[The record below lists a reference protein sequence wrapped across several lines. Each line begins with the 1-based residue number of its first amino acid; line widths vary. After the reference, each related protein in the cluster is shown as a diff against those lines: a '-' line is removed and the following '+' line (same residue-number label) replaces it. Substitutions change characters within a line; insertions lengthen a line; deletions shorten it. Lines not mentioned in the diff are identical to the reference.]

1 MTGATPRDPPRVG
14 PILFWAKENDE
25 TPQVLDLRL
34 VPAAAAAWA
43 VTLVGLRV
51 DWRAAA
57 WCGVVAL
64 MVAMGLWA
72 RRRGR
77 RGVRGVLVVCG
88 VSAAFAAVVSVR
100 VRHVAE
106 HPLRSA
112 AHEGLTAVLRVEL
125 DDDPTA
131 LRVPGYGER
140 PAGTDRVAV
149 AVGLRAAEITSRSGR
164 TASIAGNGERV
175 LLLAPGD
182 WGGLL
187 PGQQA
192 VAQGQ
197 LAPATHG
204 DLTVTVL
211 RVRGPPLEVT
221 SPPWWQN
228 AAGTLRDGLR
238 HAARRLD
245 PEPAGLVPALV
256 VGDTTGLPERVVGEF
271 RAAGL
276 THLLAVSGANL
287 AIVCGAVLLV
297 CRLLHLGPRARGVL
311 AGLAVVGFV
320 VLARPEPSVLRA
332 AVMAGV
338 ALLALTVGRPRSAL
352 PALAGSVLVLLLVDS
367 GLAAAPGFALS
378 VLATGALV
386 LVAPWWVAA
395 LHRRGVPAGLAE
407 ALAVPAAAHLVTA
420 PLVVALSGKVSL
432 VAVVANLLAAPAVPP
447 VTLLGVL
454 AAVVAPAHRPTAEL
468 IVMVAGPPADWLVLV
483 GRRAAAVPGAEFD
496 WPSGALGGLALAVV
510 AVAVLVALRFPRTRA
525 LLGVL
530 LVGVVLAVV
539 PTGVIRRGWPV
550 SGWVVVAC
558 DVGQG
563 DALVLA
569 TADAGRAVVVDSGP
583 EPGAVDGCL
592 RRLGVRRIPLVVL
605 SHLHADHVGGLSA
618 VLDGRE
624 VGAIALGPLH
634 YPEWAAREVR
644 QTAARANVPLLALT
658 AGDRLE
664 WPGLRLEVLGPP
676 RAPTGPPPDA
686 DAGTPVND
694 ASLVLR
700 ASTPAGRV
708 LLTGDV
714 ELAGQSA
721 LLSNGSDLAAEVLK
735 VPHHGSR
742 STLPV
747 FLAAVRPRVA
757 LISVGAGNR
766 YGHPSRLV
774 VDALTSSGTRV
785 LRTDQDGDIA
795 VLAGQEGPATAW
807 RGDPRAPPR

>member
-1 MTGATPRDPPRVG
+1 MTTA
-14 PILFWAKENDE
+14 
-25 TPQVLDLRL
+25 LDLRL

-43 VTLVGLRV
+43 VSLLGLRAG
-51 DWRAAA
+51 WTASA

-64 MVAMGLWA
+64 AVGALA
-72 RRRGR
+72 LLRKRRTRA
-77 RGVRGVLVVCG
+77 VRGVLVVCG
-88 VSAAFAAVVSVR
+88 VTAAMAAVVTVR

-106 HPLRSA
+106 HPVRSA
-112 AHEGLTAVLRVEL
+112 AEQGLPALLRVEI
-125 DDDPTA
+125 DDDPTP
-131 LRVPGYGER
+131 LRSPGYGER
-140 PAGTDRVAV
+140 PAGSDRVSV
-149 AVGLRAAEITSRSGR
+149 LVGLRQVEITDRTGR
-164 TASIAGNGERV
+164 TTDLGGQGERV
-175 LLLAPGD
+175 LLLAPSD

-187 PGQQA
+187 PGQEA
-192 VAQGQ
+192 TARGE
-197 LAPATHG
+197 LAPATRG
-204 DLTVTVL
+204 DLVVAVL
-211 RVRGPPLEVT
+211 RVRGPPNEVT
-221 SPPWWQN
+221 AAPWWQTS
-228 AAGTLRDGLR
+228 AGALREGLR
-238 HAARRLD
+238 NASRTLD

-256 VGDTTGLPERVVGEF
+256 VGDTTALPERVVGEF

-297 CRLLHLGPRARGVL
+297 CRLLRLGPRTCGVL
-311 AGLAVVGFV
+311 AGLAVTGFV

-338 ALLALTVGRPRSAL
+338 ALLALAVGRPRSAL
-352 PALAGSVLVLLLVDS
+352 PALAGSVLVLLLVDT

-378 VLATGALV
+378 VLATAALV
-386 LVAPWWVAA
+386 VIAPWWADA
-395 LHRRGVPAGLAE
+395 LSRRGVPSGFAE

-447 VTLLGVL
+447 VTILGVL
-454 AAVVAPAHRPTAEL
+454 AAVVAPAHLAAAEVL
-468 IVMVAGPPADWLVLV
+468 LSVAGPPATWLVQV
-483 GRRAAAVPGAEFD
+483 GRWAAAVPGAEFA
-496 WPSGALGGLALAVV
+496 WPSGVFGGLALAVV
-510 AVAVLVALRFPRTRA
+510 ALAVLVALRFPRARV
-525 LLGVL
+525 LLAVV

-539 PTGVIRRGWPV
+539 PTSVLRPGWPV

-563 DALVLA
+563 DAVVVA
-569 TADAGRAVVVDSGP
+569 TAEPGRAVVVDTGP

-605 SHLHADHVGGLSA
+605 SHLHADHVGGLSS

-624 VGAIALGPLH
+624 VGAVALGPLH
-634 YPEWAAREVR
+634 HPEWAAREVR
-644 QTAARANVPLLALT
+644 QTAARAQVPLVGLGM
-658 AGDRLE
+658 GDHLE
-664 WPGLRLEVLGPP
+664 WPGLRLEVLGP
-676 RAPTGPPPDA
+676 RDAPVGPPPNA

-700 ASTPAGRV
+700 ATTPAGRV

-721 LLSNGSDLAAEVLK
+721 LLTAGTDLTAEVLK

-742 STLPV
+742 STLPA
-747 FLAAVRPRVA
+747 FLAAVRPHVA

-774 VDALTSSGTRV
+774 VDALTDAGARV
-785 LRTDQDGDIA
+785 LRTDHDGDIA
-795 VLAGQEGPATAW
+795 VLSAEQGTATAR